1 MARILIVDDDPDVVE
16 FTTIILK
23 KEGFAVSS
31 ASNIIEGM
39 AKLLK
44 DKPQLIILDV
54 MMDQPDDGF
63 VMAQDIRAKGIRTPI
78 LMLTS
83 VGKALGISF
92 GKDKEMLPVDEFQEK
107 PLDPKILVKK
117 VKALIEK
124 AKEA

>member
-1 MARILIVDDDPDVVE
+1 
-16 FTTIILK
+16 ILK